1 MEIIPAHE
9 LKIGMFVVEPDC
21 SWTELPFLMQG
32 FVVSSVDEV
41 EIFRNKCRFVHIDRS
56 RSLKEHFAAPKARL
70 SRGLTGGEM
79 LTRASREEAPPPPP
93 RPRMPVFSA
102 EQTDRQKR
110 RSRFLSFLYH
120 QEGDAHVQSL
130 SQELA
135 VIEPRYDALQQALQK
150 TYQQISTENHFD
162 YGSLREGVRD
172 VTGSLQRNPDAVMWL
187 LHLKSVDEYSF
198 DHAMDVSVHA
208 LLLGGHLG
216 WRGSRLLDLGVAGL
230 LQDVGK
236 SQIPAEL
243 LTKTDALDASEQ
255 QMIHSHVASSL
266 EILMQQQHLSPD
278 ILQIVARH
286 HERWDGSGYP
296 RGLRLDQIGMS
307 AEIAGLV
314 DSFCA
319 MLRNK
324 PYRSAVG
331 HQQALEALFR
341 LRDKQF
347 NPYLMEQFVQCVGLY
362 PIGTLVEFNS
372 GEVGVVI
379 QQNRVQRS
387 RPRVLLMLDPQKA
400 PLRGY
405 NVVDLRQA
413 QKADMR
419 IIRALPQGAYGLTPD
434 DYYLG

>member
-70 SRGLTGGEM
+70 SRGLTGGDM

-162 YGSLREGVRD
+162 Y
-172 VTGSLQRNPDAVMWL
+172 
-187 LHLKSVDEYSF
+187 
-198 DHAMDVSVHA
+198 
-208 LLLGGHLG
+208 
-216 WRGSRLLDLGVAGL
+216 
-230 LQDVGK
+230 
-236 SQIPAEL
+236 
-243 LTKTDALDASEQ
+243 
-255 QMIHSHVASSL
+255 
-266 EILMQQQHLSPD
+266 
-278 ILQIVARH
+278 
-286 HERWDGSGYP
+286 
-296 RGLRLDQIGMS
+296 
-307 AEIAGLV
+307 
-314 DSFCA
+314 
-319 MLRNK
+319 
-324 PYRSAVG
+324 
-331 HQQALEALFR
+331 
-341 LRDKQF
+341 
-347 NPYLMEQFVQCVGLY
+347 
-362 PIGTLVEFNS
+362 
-372 GEVGVVI
+372 
-379 QQNRVQRS
+379 
-387 RPRVLLMLDPQKA
+387 
-400 PLRGY
+400 
-405 NVVDLRQA
+405 
-413 QKADMR
+413 
-419 IIRALPQGAYGLTPD
+419 
-434 DYYLG
+434 